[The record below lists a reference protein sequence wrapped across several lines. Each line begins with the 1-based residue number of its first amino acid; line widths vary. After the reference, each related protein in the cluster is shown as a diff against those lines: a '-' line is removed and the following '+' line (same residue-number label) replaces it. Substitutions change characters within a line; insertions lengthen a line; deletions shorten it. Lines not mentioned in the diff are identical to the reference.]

1 MATDRAS
8 WWKRPALSLGAAVA
22 VLAAAAPAAWANSTT
37 YTTAGWWQQGGQT
50 LQTSSGSNWETCNVG
65 TVPGS
70 PSPVVGHGSYNG
82 GRFSQWAAG
91 YLNAT
96 VSLPGGATLIGGTVS
111 GTVAEAAVPGQVLA
125 SAGSY
130 YVGVYDGFDNADP
143 QVQGANCL
151 APYAYGTASGMLG
164 FPGNQNSVNLSFD
177 GYNLIQG
184 FLARGGEGEGEAL
197 SVGGG
202 IWYAPTSAFTLTEQY
217 AYTPTGINVA
227 HIDSGNGT
235 QSYITWNANGNV
247 SGTNYTLQRE
257 TIDPSGSVSSGW
269 STIYQ
274 GTATTFTTT
283 DQACGVGYVYRVNVP
298 GPDAATP
305 WDTSAQWDEYPCSVS
320 FGSATTSSVTV
331 SWPMVTPQTSPEIV
345 WCEENT
351 PAGGVSCSQ
360 QRVDLGAGTTS
371 VTLTGLTPNAEYA
384 VWACS
389 ETNPWGCPLLNAWTY
404 AATPTLSPNNNVS
417 ELSYDQ
423 QPFTWTTAGNAPG
436 TVYVFQQGTFAPSGA
451 WQGGTVIYS
460 GTATSATAN
469 QSADHSYGYNVWAVN
484 AGYGGSSP
492 ASNGVMTQV
501 ASAPTLAATGAA
513 TANLTWGVVANETQT
528 GVQCGPWGGGL
539 SYQGTTS
546 PGSSPS
552 WAVTGLTPNTGYFCA
567 IYAVS
572 SNQGLQWWQQSV
584 EVYTDAAQPTG
595 ATLGSITQTSVTMS
609 WSANGNPSGTQYNA
623 VLYQCSD
630 TSNSVAG
637 SGWTTA
643 TSWQATG
650 MQPGTRYVGWVQAR
664 NSAGAGTGVDWTQQ
678 APTVPAQPSGFSGSN
693 GGLGWSP
700 TSGRGYVN
708 LSWQP
713 SVGATGY
720 TVLVWDGT
728 TYESFDVG
736 TATSWSSQQAL
747 IYPPDSSLYPNVS
760 GASKSPPVFSHN
772 AGGLNLRDLP
782 LDLYCTTGTYY
793 CTQNPAQNY
802 WFAVDAYNTSGNS
815 DSFQG
820 GCAGDCY
827 QPTLP
832 LQTDPNAPTV
842 TSWQVNGGAAYTY
855 GSKVPYALDAAE
867 SPSGIAAYAL
877 SNDGSTWT
885 TTTVGGCIVGQVAAC
900 QTSLAVTGT
909 WTLTPGP
916 GSKTV
921 WARVES
927 TAGIW
932 SPPTTTTVYVNTDQ
946 TVPTVDVTLNGGA
959 AATASTS
966 VTVAVDVSDP
976 AGTAAGAT
984 WQARY
989 STDGGQTW
997 SAWQEDGSAMSWST
1011 PWSIPGGAPGERT
1024 VLAQVENSDG
1034 NLGQGGAT
1042 IDYAAPGSGADASLP
1057 ASGVSHACP
1066 WPVGGTQVPATC
1078 VTQSQVTVPVTAPS
1092 GAVQMRV
1099 SLDDVTW
1106 GPWQPV
1112 AGSIAVDLG
1121 ASPGPKTVWLEFQSA
1136 QGSVTAVAPVYYVYD
1151 PQAPT
1156 LTATWLGNA
1165 SATDSAGNATL
1176 QVQAADDVGTTG
1188 MTVAVTENGG
1198 TLYQGPYANS
1208 IPLTLTGSGY
1218 QVVQVSVTDAGGTTT
1233 SVQVGIYVQ

>member
-1 MATDRAS
+1 MADDRMA
-8 WWKRPALSLGAAVA
+8 WWGRAVIGVGAAVA
-22 VLAAAAPAAWANSTT
+22 VLAVAAPAALANSTT
-37 YTTAGWWQQGGQT
+37 YTTGGWQQQSGMTEVPGG
-50 LQTSSGSNWETCNVG
+50 TCNVG
-65 TVPGS
+65 TVSGS
-70 PSPVVGHGSYNG
+70 PSPVVGGGQSNGSSYI
-82 GRFSQWAAG
+82 QWAFS
-91 YLNAT
+91 YLNT
-96 VSLPGGATLIGGTVS
+96 NVTLPGGATLIGGTVS
-111 GTVAEAAVPGQVLA
+111 GTVAEAAVSGQPVA

-130 YVGVYDGFDNADP
+130 YVGVFDGYDNAQP
-143 QVQGANCL
+143 QVQGAQCL
-151 APYAYGTASGMLG
+151 APYAYATASGTLG
-164 FPGNQNSVNLSFD
+164 FPGNQGNVTFSFD

-184 FLARGGEGEGEAL
+184 FLGNGANGANAEAL
-197 SVGGG
+197 SVGNGS
-202 IWYAPTSAFTLTEQY
+202 IWYAPTSAVTLVEQY
-217 AYTPTGINVA
+217 AYTPSGITPSHVA
-227 HIDSGNGT
+227 AGNGT
-235 QSYITWNANGNV
+235 ETYITWNANGNT
-247 SGTNYTLQRE
+247 SGTVYDLQRE
-257 TIDPSGSVSSGW
+257 TIDSSGGVSSGW
-269 STIYQ
+269 TTIYQ
-274 GTATTFTTT
+274 GTATNFTTT

-305 WDTSAQWDEYPCSVS
+305 WDTSAQWDGYPCSVS
-320 FGSATTSSVTV
+320 FNSATTTGITV
-331 SWPMVTPQTSPEIV
+331 SWPEVTPQTLPEV
-345 WCEENT
+345 AWCEENT

-389 ETNPWGCPLLNAWTY
+389 QTNPWGCPELNAWTY
-404 AATPTLSPNNNVS
+404 AAQPTLSPNNHVS
-417 ELSYDQ
+417 GLSYDQ

-469 QSADHSYGYNVWAVN
+469 QSAGASYGYNVWANN
-484 AGYGGSSP
+484 AGYGDGTP
-492 ASNGVMTQV
+492 ASNGVPVQV
-501 ASAPTLAATGAA
+501 APSPSMTATGSTTA
-513 TANLTWGVVANETQT
+513 TVDWPVVAGESQT
-528 GVQCGPWGGGL
+528 GVQCGPWGGNL
-539 SYQGTTS
+539 SYQGTSTS
-546 PGSSPS
+546 TS
-552 WAVTGLTPNTGYFCA
+552 WQVTGLTPNTGYYCA
-567 IYAVS
+567 IYAVA
-572 SNQGLQWWQQSV
+572 SNQGIQWWQQSA
-584 EVYTDAAQPTG
+584 ETTTDAAQPTG
-595 ATLGSITQTSVTMS
+595 ATLGSLTQTSVTMS
-609 WSANGNPSGTQYNA
+609 WSAVGNPGGTQYNA
-623 VLYQCSD
+623 VLYKCAD
-630 TSNSVAG
+630 TANSVAG

-643 TSWQATG
+643 TSWQAAG
-650 MQPGTRYVGWVQAR
+650 LQPGTCYTGWVQAR

-678 APTVPAQPSGFSGSN
+678 APTVPAQPSGFTGAD

-700 TSGRGYVN
+700 SSGRGYAT
-708 LSWQP
+708 LSWNP
-713 SVGATGY
+713 VAGATGY
-720 TVLVWDGT
+720 DVLVWDGT

-736 TATSWSSQQAL
+736 TATSWSSEQAA
-747 IYPPDSSLYPNVS
+747 IYPPDASLYPNVAE
-760 GASKSPPVFSHN
+760 ASQSPPVFSHS

-842 TSWQVNGGAAYTY
+842 TSWQINGGGAYTY
-855 GSKVPYALDAAE
+855 GSTVPYALDAAE

-885 TTTVGGCIVGQVAAC
+885 TTTVGGCTVGQVAAC
-900 QTSLAVTGT
+900 QTSLAATGS

-921 WARVES
+921 WVRVES
-927 TAGIW
+927 TAGTW
-932 SPPTTTTVYVNTDQ
+932 SSPTTTTVYVNTDQ

-966 VTVAVDVSDP
+966 VIVAVDVSDP

-997 SAWQEDGSAMSWST
+997 SAWQAEGSATSWST

-1042 IDYAAPGSGADASLP
+1042 IDYAAPGSGAGASLP
-1057 ASGVSHACP
+1057 ASGASHACS
-1066 WPVGGTQVPATC
+1066 WPVGGIQVPATC

-1106 GPWQPV
+1106 GPWLPG

-1121 ASPGPKTVWLEFQSA
+1121 ASPGPKTVWLKFQDA
-1136 QGSVTAVAPVYYVYD
+1136 QGSVTALAPVYYVYD

-1156 LTATWLGNA
+1156 VAAAWLGNA

-1233 SVQVGIYVQ
+1233 SVQVGIYVE